1 MFVAPIQV
9 EIAIIGAGCRLPGA
23 KNRIEFNNLIST
35 GGSAVASGP
44 QGRWNVDK
52 LLHPNPSMP
61 GFSYTFAGGYLEEI
75 FDFDPAVFGMSP
87 REAMEADPQQRL
99 LLETVYEALEDAW
112 LPRSILR
119 GKDVGVYVG
128 ASSLDHGSIMAADPA
143 AIDRYFMTGNTL
155 SVISNR
161 LSHNFDWRGPSF
173 TVDTACSSS
182 MVAFVQAISD
192 LAAGRVETA
201 IVAGVNVLLNPM
213 SFIGFSRASM
223 LSPTGL
229 CRPFSKGADGYV
241 RGEGA
246 VAFVL
251 RRGDAVVPGSARAWV
266 LAGGMNNDGRTSGIA
281 LPSAE
286 GQAQLLDDIYKGA
299 GISPGKLAFIE
310 AHGTGTQVG
319 DAVEANA
326 LGMALGKKRS
336 SPLPIG
342 SVKSN
347 LGHLEPASGV
357 AGILKAIHAL
367 ETRRLPRSLHLDEL
381 NPHIDF
387 DDIGI
392 VPAVQATDLA
402 GDGQLFCGISSFG
415 FGGTNAHIV
424 LRSAEPVVRPMADSS
439 EQSPYL
445 VLSAATREALVES
458 AALHADL
465 IVETGTPDAVAL
477 ALNSARDRLPHRL
490 VAPAGDA
497 HGVAEAL
504 RSFAEGRKEGRVFEG
519 TAILTPSICFAV
531 SGNGTLT
538 VDLTRAAFTHN
549 ETFRAKFLEVADV
562 FLMETGDDLE
572 RDLFAADYE
581 ERKSSASFLQPLMF
595 AFHYAIAGAFIA
607 SGVRPDVI
615 LGHSFGEISAACI
628 AGAIT
633 LKDAAKIIA
642 VRAACQERMRGL
654 GGMAVFSAGVDE
666 IVALIEAIEA
676 TSLEIAAENG
686 PSSTTVT
693 GTFADVKSI
702 IAAGRRRRIAGRM
715 LDLQYPFHSRLLDE
729 LEPELLKGLSSIQ
742 PRRPQIPFIST
753 VTGEAIGDRPLDAGY
768 WWENFRRPVAFRQGV
783 ETAHSVGANIFIEIS
798 QRPILVT
805 AIGQTLSAIGSDAR
819 VITSLQAEG
828 GDELP
833 DPMAGGIA
841 RAVAN
846 GASTNGDA
854 ARLAFVDRSIALP
867 HYPWQKRT
875 FHFEETPQHINIFGS
890 GHSHPLI
897 GERLF
902 KGSQEWRVSLDS
914 SLVPYLADHVVD
926 GEVVVPGSAIAEMM
940 LAVGRALD
948 EAAPLSLEDLDILQA
963 MTLPSDSLRD
973 VCIRHI
979 PATGVIEVL
988 SRLSRNS
995 GEWTLNAR
1003 GRLTPASE
1011 ILPWSIPAPEH
1022 FSPVE
1027 VDGVYRKATEVG
1039 MHYGPAFRRLKSILR
1054 HHWTIR
1060 LELEPVAEDAASP
1073 RPAHV
1078 LHPTSM
1084 DACFHALFHELE
1096 NDNTTGRRSYLPIRF
1111 GKITVLRDHA
1121 GIAAA
1126 ILKIDRKTD
1135 QWLSVS
1141 ATLFDGNGATVARL
1155 EKVLLRSV
1163 VLSPGDEPAHLLTTE
1178 LWQDEDVEVELSRLA
1193 SHVDALPAFS
1203 NEDALALLTAHM
1215 RSVAY
1220 DVLRPLCD
1228 RKLRLDLREAV
1239 ARSILAPEAV
1249 TYVETL
1255 LAELARAG
1263 IAECREDG
1271 SWLLP
1276 RRSGLPEAERILAT
1290 FIADYPSAAS
1300 EIMLAAGTMGGI
1312 RDYLA
1317 TGKPL
1322 VHRDAVVRRFAGD
1335 TLLLKPAIDNLN
1347 ALLNTLIDGA
1357 YPARPRVVVAASHA
1371 EGSLSVLAPL
1381 ATSHRIR
1388 LAIAGKNHDE
1398 ARHLAIQLPETCPVQ
1413 LVDLSDAQSAPCAG
1427 SFDLA
1432 LSSLSIRQTDVDEVA
1447 EELGAMLTATGAFIV
1462 LGMQPSSL
1470 LDFYF
1475 GAQPHWFRTAHRNN
1489 ASVERPP
1496 YPEEVIDGMV
1506 RAGLQGIEKLTG
1518 DLSEGYVFAGRR
1530 HGKDAAKPVPTVRL
1544 MHRENCRM
1552 APLLRDALAIS
1563 NNPSEQDQHDTVCLL
1578 VPGKA
1583 SDQDELPLLIE
1594 LAMEAARQG
1603 NGRLWFVTS
1612 AAFGKAVRP
1621 ASEAIWSFC
1630 RVLTNEYPQRDIRLL
1645 DCCPTIEAPQIS
1657 DRIATVLADPRDER
1671 EVHLDATGRSA
1682 VRIVRLPRQSDNTPQ
1697 ALTLKLSPGRGIADL
1712 SWQPADRKKPDQGQ
1726 IEVEVEATGLNF
1738 RDVMLAMGL
1747 LYDDVLDGG
1756 AAGAVLG
1763 FECAGRVTAVGKGVA
1778 GLAVGDLVCGVGS
1791 EAFST
1796 YVTAPGSNFIKI
1808 PEGLDPQKA
1817 ATIPVA
1823 FLTAWYGLVEM
1834 ARLKSGETVLI
1845 HGAAGGVGL
1854 AALQIAKARG
1864 AKVVATVS
1872 TLDKRAL
1879 VQLLGA
1885 DAVYDSR
1892 TTDFLEYVNSRHGGV
1907 DVVLNSLAGDAMR
1920 ASLKCLKPFGRF
1932 VELGKR
1938 DYIGNTEIALRP
1950 FRRNLSYFGVDV
1962 DQLFSSHPKVAS
1974 RGLSYILKG
1983 FQSGRFIPI
1992 PHTVFKGEFT
2002 AEAMRL
2008 MQGAGHVGKIVIC
2021 PPRIETVGDGRT
2033 AMSAPFKPAEGAQ
2046 LVVGGTG
2053 GFGFAT
2059 ALWLADR
2066 GARHIV
2072 LASRSGRLGADET
2085 AQLGHFAACGTT
2097 LTVLPLD
2104 VSNADDVA
2112 TFVHR
2117 VSQTIAPITGV
2128 YHAAVVLH
2136 DGFAANLLPEQV
2148 SSVLSPKVEGTLNLD
2163 RATRSQPVRD
2173 FVVFSS
2179 EASLVGNP
2187 GQSAYAAANAFMH
2200 GIVRQ
2205 RRKEGLAGLAVGWG
2219 AISDVGILARDVS
2232 VARKLERA
2240 TGAHGIRAAE
2250 AHAMLEEL
2258 LARQSAL
2265 ADPVVYFGRMRFESV
2280 ARDLPVVQSPT
2291 FSLLFR
2297 PDGETETGSEGDL
2310 LALLATKPEDEAI
2323 SILTGV
2329 ITSEVAEILRI
2340 SASEVDIHQPL
2351 GSLGLDSLMAL
2362 ELRMSLESK
2371 FGLELP
2377 LMAITSVQNLR
2388 DLAARVLE
2396 ILHASVVDVDTV
2408 SDGLQDAL
2416 YHMHVGARGDTSE
2429 VAETIY

>member
-1 MFVAPIQV
+1 MFVAPGQV
-9 EIAIIGAGCRLPGA
+9 EIAIVGAGCRLPGA
-23 KNRIEFNNLIST
+23 KNRIEFNNLISS
-35 GGSAVASGP
+35 GVSAVASGP

-52 LLHPNPSMP
+52 FLHPNPSMP
-61 GFSYTFAGGYLEEI
+61 GFSYTFAGGYLEDI
-75 FDFDPAVFGMSP
+75 FDFDPVVFGMSP

-112 LPRSILR
+112 MPRSSLR

-161 LSHNFDWRGPSF
+161 LSHNYDWRGPSF

-201 IVAGVNVLLNPM
+201 IVAGVNLLLNPM
-213 SFIGFSRASM
+213 SFVGFSRASM

-251 RRGDAVVPGSARAWV
+251 RRADAVVPGSARAWV

-286 GQAQLLDDIYKGA
+286 GQARLLDEIYGGA
-299 GISPGKLAFIE
+299 DISPDKLAFVE

-319 DAVEANA
+319 DAVEASA
-326 LGMALGKKRS
+326 LGAALGRKRS
-336 SPLPIG
+336 SPLPVG

-357 AGILKAIHAL
+357 VGILKAIHAL

-381 NPHIDF
+381 NPYIDF
-387 DDIGI
+387 NDIGI
-392 VPAVQATDLA
+392 TPAVQAIDLA
-402 GDGQLFCGISSFG
+402 REGQVFCGVSSFG

-424 LRSAEPVVRPMADSS
+424 LRSAETVAKPVAGIH

-445 VLSAATREALVES
+445 VLSAATREALLEN
-458 AALHADL
+458 AALHAD
-465 IVETGTPDAVAL
+465 VVAKTGAPDTVAL

-490 VAPAGDA
+490 VVPSGDA

-504 RSFAEGRKEGRVFEG
+504 RAFAEGRKEARVIEG
-519 TAILTPSICFAV
+519 TALPAPKICFAV

-549 ETFRAKFLEVADV
+549 ETFRAKFLEVAEI
-562 FLMETGDDLE
+562 FRAQTGDNLE
-572 RDLFAADYE
+572 HDLFAEDYE

-595 AFHYAIAGAFIA
+595 AFHYAIAGTYIA
-607 SGVRPDVI
+607 MGVRPDLI

-633 LKDAAKIIA
+633 LEDAATIIA

-666 IVALIEAIEA
+666 VAALIETVDTA
-676 TSLEIAAENG
+676 SLEIAAENG

-693 GTFADVKSI
+693 GTFADVKTM
-702 IAAGRRRRIAGRM
+702 IAAGRRKRIAGRM
-715 LDLQYPFHSRLLDE
+715 LDLQYPFHSKLLDE

-742 PRRPQIPFIST
+742 PRQPHTPFIST
-753 VTGEAIGDRPLDAGY
+753 VAGEAVGDRLLDAGY
-768 WWENFRRPVAFRQGV
+768 WWENFRRPVAFRQAV
-783 ETAHSVGANIFIEIS
+783 ETAHSLGANLFIEIS

-805 AIGQTLSAIGSDAR
+805 AIGQTLSALGSDAR
-819 VITSLQAEG
+819 VITSLQAESG
-828 GDELP
+828 EELH

-846 GASTNGDA
+846 GAATSGDA

-875 FHFEETPQHINIFGS
+875 FHFEETPQHLDIFGS
-890 GHSHPLI
+890 GRSHPLI

-914 SLVPYLADHVVD
+914 TLVPYLADHVVD

-940 LAVGRALD
+940 LAVGRVIN
-948 EAAPLSLEDLDILQA
+948 EATPLSVEDLDILQA
-963 MTLPSDSLRD
+963 MTLPSDNLRE
-973 VCIRHI
+973 VCIRHM
-979 PATGVIEVL
+979 PATGVVEVL
-988 SRLSRNS
+988 SRLQRNS
-995 GEWTLNAR
+995 GDWTLNAR
-1003 GRLTPASE
+1003 GRLTPASD
-1011 ILPWSIPAPEH
+1011 ILPWSLPAAEH
-1022 FSPVE
+1022 FSPVD

-1039 MHYGPAFRRLKSILR
+1039 MYYGPAFRRLKSILR

-1060 LELEPVAEDAASP
+1060 LELEPVAVDAAST

-1078 LHPTSM
+1078 LHPASM

-1111 GKITVLRDHA
+1111 GKITVLQAHA
-1121 GIAAA
+1121 GIASA
-1126 ILKIDRKTD
+1126 ILKIDTKTD

-1141 ATLFDGNGATVARL
+1141 ATLFDCEGNTVARL

-1163 VLSPGDEPAHLLTTE
+1163 VLSQGDEPAHLLGTE
-1178 LWQDEDVEVELSRLA
+1178 LWRDEDVEVEPEWLTSHMRA
-1193 SHVDALPAFS
+1193 SQVTS
-1203 NEDALALLTAHM
+1203 CEDALALLNAHM
-1215 RSVAY
+1215 CSVAY
-1220 DVLRPLCD
+1220 DALRPLCD
-1228 RKLRLDLREAV
+1228 TKRRVDLREAV
-1239 ARSILAPEAV
+1239 ARSALAPEAV
-1249 TYVETL
+1249 TYAETL
-1255 LAELARAG
+1255 LTNLTGAG
-1263 IAECREDG
+1263 IAECRDDG
-1271 SWLLP
+1271 SWILP
-1276 RRSGLPEAERILAT
+1276 ARSGLPEAERILAT

-1300 EIMLAAGTMGGI
+1300 EIMLAAGTMGGTSE
-1312 RDYLA
+1312 YLA

-1322 VHRDAVVRRFAGD
+1322 VHREAVVKRFASD
-1335 TLLLKPAIDNLN
+1335 TLLLKPATDALN
-1347 ALLNTLIDGA
+1347 ALLNALIDRA
-1357 YPARPRVVVAASHA
+1357 DPVRPRVVISASHA
-1371 EGSLSVLAPL
+1371 EGLLSALVPL

-1388 LAIAGKNHDE
+1388 LAIAGRNHAE
-1398 ARHLAIQLPETCPVQ
+1398 ARHLAIQLPENCPVQ
-1413 LVDLSDAQSAPCAG
+1413 LVDLSDGLSLPRAG
-1427 SFDLA
+1427 SFDLV
-1432 LSSLSIRQTDVDEVA
+1432 LSSLSVRQTNIDEVA
-1447 EELGAMLTATGAFIV
+1447 EKLGGMLTAKGVFLVVGI
-1462 LGMQPSSL
+1462 QPSSL

-1475 GAQPHWFRTAHRNN
+1475 GAQPHWFTSKQGSH

-1496 YPEEVIDGMV
+1496 SAEEVINGMA
-1506 RAGLQGIEKLTG
+1506 RSGIHHIEKLTTDISKCFIIG
-1518 DLSEGYVFAGRR
+1518 GRR
-1530 HGKDAAKPVPTVRL
+1530 GKGDAKAVPAVKL
-1544 MHRENCRM
+1544 LHRENCRV
-1552 APLLRDALAIS
+1552 APLLRDGLAIS
-1563 NNPSEQDQHDTVCLL
+1563 AGVPEQDQRDTVCLL
-1578 VPGKA
+1578 VPGQA
-1583 SDQDELPLLIE
+1583 NEQGELPLLIE
-1594 LAMEAARQG
+1594 LAMDAASQG
-1603 NGRLWFVTS
+1603 DGRLWFVTS
-1612 AAFGKAVRP
+1612 AAFGEDVRP

-1645 DCCPTIEAPQIS
+1645 DYSPTIEAAEIS
-1657 DRIATVLADPRDER
+1657 ARIGAVLADHRNER
-1671 EVHLDATGRSA
+1671 EVHLDAKDRFA
-1682 VRIVRLPRQSDNTPQ
+1682 VRIVPLQQQSAGTPQ
-1697 ALTLKLSPGRGIADL
+1697 ALTLTLPPGRGIADL
-1712 SWQPADRKKPDQGQ
+1712 SWRPSNRREPDQGQ

-1756 AAGAVLG
+1756 VAGAVLG
-1763 FECAGRVTAVGKGVA
+1763 FECAGRVTSVGKGVT
-1778 GLAVGDLVCGVGS
+1778 GLSIGDHVCGVAS

-1796 YVTAPGSNFIKI
+1796 HVTAPGSNFIKI

-1834 ARLKSGETVLI
+1834 ARLKAGETVLI

-1872 TLDKRAL
+1872 TPDKRAL

-1892 TTDFLEYVNSRHGGV
+1892 TTDFQEYVNNRHGGV

-1962 DQLFSSHPKVAS
+1962 DQLFSDHPKVAA

-1992 PHTVFKGEFT
+1992 PHTVFRGEFA

-2008 MQGAGHVGKIVIC
+2008 MQGAGHIGKIVIC
-2021 PPRIETVGDGRT
+2021 PPRIEAPGDDRT
-2033 AMSAPFKPAEGAQ
+2033 AIPGPFKPEEGTQ
-2046 LVVGGTG
+2046 LIVGGTG

-2066 GARHIV
+2066 GAKHIV
-2072 LASRSGRLGADET
+2072 LASRSGRLGEEEA
-2085 AQLGHFAACGTT
+2085 AQLGQFTACGTT

-2104 VSNADDVA
+2104 VSNAVDVEA
-2112 TFVHR
+2112 LVLR
-2117 VSQTIAPITGV
+2117 VSQTIGPISGV
-2128 YHAAVVLH
+2128 YHAAAVLH
-2136 DGFAANLLPEQV
+2136 DALAANLLPEQI
-2148 SSVLSPKVEGTLNLD
+2148 SSVLLPKVEGTFNLD

-2200 GIVRQ
+2200 GVVRQ
-2205 RRKEGLAGLAVGWG
+2205 RRKAGLPGLAVGWG
-2219 AISDVGILARDVS
+2219 AISDVGILARDAS

-2240 TGAHGIRAAE
+2240 TGAQGLRATE
-2250 AHAMLEEL
+2250 AHAMLGDL
-2258 LARQSAL
+2258 LARQSTL
-2265 ADPVVYFGRMRFESV
+2265 TDPVVYFGRMRFESV

-2291 FSLLFR
+2291 FGLLFR
-2297 PDGETETGSEGDL
+2297 SDGEMEAGIESDL
-2310 LALLATKPEDEAI
+2310 LALLATKPQDEAM

-2329 ITSEVAEILRI
+2329 ITAEVAEILRVSPGDI
-2340 SASEVDIHQPL
+2340 DIHQPL

-2377 LMAITSVQNLR
+2377 LMAITSVQNLK
-2388 DLAARVLE
+2388 DLASRVLE
-2396 ILHASVVDVDTV
+2396 ILHASVTNVDTE

-2416 YHMHVGARGDTSE
+2416 YHMHVGSRDDTSE
-2429 VAETIY
+2429 VVETIY